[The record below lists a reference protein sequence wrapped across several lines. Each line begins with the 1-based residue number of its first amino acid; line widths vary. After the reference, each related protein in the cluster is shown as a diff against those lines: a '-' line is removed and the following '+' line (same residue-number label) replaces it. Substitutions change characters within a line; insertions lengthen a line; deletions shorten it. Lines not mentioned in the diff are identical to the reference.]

1 MASFTPDTDNEM
13 FQLAAQLVNQTNR
26 NIFLTGKAGTGKT
39 TFLKYILDNCPK
51 QIAVVAPTGVAA
63 INAGGVTIHS
73 FFQLPLQSYAA
84 ESPGRDPEGKIINRH
99 ELLSRLRINR
109 EKRKVFGQLELLI
122 IDEVSMVSSDVMD
135 AVDAVLRYVRRRP
148 YELFGGVQ
156 VLMIGDLF
164 QLPPVRKEDVWERL
178 YAYYKS
184 NFFFDSHAIQE
195 QLPLYIEFNKIYR
208 QRDEAFIS
216 LLNQVRNNALDAAGM
231 GILESRFEAGLHTNT
246 DAHDG
251 YIILTTHN
259 HTAREINTAALSR
272 IEAKPFSYTAAVED
286 DFNESAYPADEILE
300 LKEGAQ
306 VMFIKNDSDQS
317 KRFYNGKIGIV
328 SKLEKDKVWVKCKTD
343 SSEIEVKREK
353 WENIRYTLNKGTQL
367 MEPHVIGAFSQFPL
381 RLAWAITI
389 HKSQGLTFEKAVI
402 DAGRAFEGGQVY
414 VALSRCTSLEG
425 MILKTRINANRLSVN
440 EHVMRFFN
448 YCTSNAETLKNDLGL
463 ARREYQRSM
472 LVSTFDISG
481 VLNTANELQ
490 QYLQEHSSSFAA
502 ETAPWLAERIAEL
515 NLVQDHARR
524 FQNWIHAQFRLPIA
538 PEDNA
543 LLQQKIKDAIAH
555 FEKYFSDIINKL
567 THSPVQTDSRQ
578 HAKEYNDAVRE
589 ICTGLSLK
597 QFLFQGFGGRLDI
610 DAWHSRKRRFIT
622 PAFAVNAY
630 AGASSQK
637 TESAHPELYIEL
649 KTLRDAICAQEQIP
663 IYYVAGS
670 VTLNEMTRY
679 LPLTLA
685 DLRKING
692 FGDAKIKKYGNDFLE
707 IIVAYCEEKGL
718 ASLIHEKKEKK
729 EKKEKEDTTGKKSD
743 THALSYQMYREGKN
757 IAEIAKERNLTVQTI
772 EGHLSK
778 YIQSGELDIAG
789 FVSSEKTALI
799 EAALKDFNGGSI
811 TPIKQELGDD
821 ISFGEIRMV
830 MAKMEA
836 AKQKA

>member
-1 MASFTPDTDNEM
+1 M
-13 FQLAAQLVNQTNR
+13 FQLAVQLVNQTSR

-39 TFLKYILDNCPK
+39 TFLKYIIDNCPK

-84 ESPGRDPEGKIINRH
+84 ESAGRDPEGKIINRH

-109 EKRKVFGQLELLI
+109 DKRKIFGQLELLV
-122 IDEVSMVSSDVMD
+122 IDEISMVSSDVMD
-135 AVDAVLRYVRRRP
+135 AVDAVLRYIRRRP

-164 QLPPVRKEDVWERL
+164 QLPPVRKEDVWEKL
-178 YAYYKS
+178 SAYYKS

-195 QLPLYIEFNKIYR
+195 QPPLYIEFNKIYR

-216 LLNQVRNNALDAAGM
+216 LLNQVRNNALNADGM
-231 GILESRFEAGLHTNT
+231 SILESRFQAGLRTST

-272 IEAKPFSYTAAVED
+272 IDAKPFSYAATVEQ
-286 DFNESAYPADEILE
+286 DFNESAFPADEVLE

-306 VMFIKNDSDQS
+306 VMFIKNDTDQS
-317 KRFYNGKIGIV
+317 KRFYNGKIGTV
-328 SKLEKDKVWVKCKTD
+328 LKLEKDKVWVKCKTD
-343 SSEIEVKREK
+343 SGEIEVKREK
-353 WENIRYTLNKGTQL
+353 WENIRYTLDNETQL
-367 MEPHVIGAFSQFPL
+367 MEPQVIGAFSQFPL

-425 MILKTRINANRLSVN
+425 MILKTRINADRLSVN

-448 YCTSNAETLKNDLGL
+448 YCASNAETLKNDLGL
-463 ARREYQRSM
+463 ARREYQRSI
-472 LVSTFDISG
+472 LVSTFDISA
-481 VLNTANELQ
+481 VLNTAVELQ
-490 QYLQEHSSSFAA
+490 QYLKEHTSSFTA
-502 ETAPWLAERIAEL
+502 ETTPWLTERIAEL

-524 FQNWIHAQFRLPIA
+524 FQDWIHAQFRLPGA
-538 PEDNA
+538 PEENA

-555 FEKYFSDIINKL
+555 FEKHFSDIIYKL
-567 THSPVQTDSRQ
+567 SQSPVQTDSRQ

-589 ICTGLSLK
+589 IFTGLSLK
-597 QFLFQGFGGRLDI
+597 RFLFQGFGGKLDI
-610 DAWHSRKRRFIT
+610 DAWHSRKRKFIT

-630 AGASSQK
+630 AGASSPK
-637 TESAHPELYIEL
+637 TESAHPELHLQL
-649 KTLRDAICAQEQIP
+649 KALRDAICSREQIP

-679 LPLTLA
+679 LPLTLD

-707 IIVAYCEEKGL
+707 IIISFCQEKEL
-718 ASLIHEKKEKK
+718 NSLIHEKKVKK
-729 EKKEKEDTTGKKSD
+729 EKKEKEDGNGKKGN
-743 THALSYQMYREGKN
+743 THALSFQMYREGKS
-757 IAEIAKERNLTVQTI
+757 IAAIAKERNLAVQTI

-778 YIQSGELDIAG
+778 YIQSGELDING
-789 FVSSEKTALI
+789 LVPSENIALI
-799 EAALKDFNGGSI
+799 EAALKDFDGGSI
-811 TPIKQELGDD
+811 TPVKQALGDD

-836 AKQKA
+836 ERQKG